1 MEADDTAKHPNQ
13 PDLNAGPRHS
23 ERVKWPRYIP
33 HTPTAKQ
40 FAFLSLRHPEA
51 LYGGSAGGGKSDAL
65 LMAALQ
71 YVDVPG
77 YAAIIFRRTH
87 TDLALAGGLIPRSRG
102 WLSGSGAH
110 WNERDKR
117 WTFPSGATLS
127 FGYLESPAQVYRYQS
142 SEYAFCGFDELTQF
156 SEFEYRYLF
165 SRLRRLI
172 GSNVPVRMRAAS
184 NPGGLGHDW
193 VRQRFLVESRV
204 EGRMFIRAALNDN
217 PHLDREEYARS
228 LQQLDPLTRRQLLEG
243 DWSARAEGRLF
254 RREWFKTVSEPPPGC
269 RWARFWD
276 LAATEYRS
284 SIPRGMGGGSGPDWT
299 AGALV
304 GEADGVF
311 YVAEVTRLRGR
322 PAQVE
327 ELVRDTARRDGVEVA
342 VFMEQEPGASG
353 AALVDHYARRV
364 LKGYAFR
371 GVRHSGSKEVRAAP
385 VSSAAEAG
393 NVTLISGAWIGEF
406 LDEIEA
412 FPFGSHDDQVDAL
425 CGAIA
430 SLARGPLLRP
440 GERAIAAS
448 KASAWTA

>member
-1 MEADDTAKHPNQ
+1 MDITIEGESH
-13 PDLNAGPRHS
+13 
-23 ERVKWPRYIP
+23 YI
-33 HTPTAKQ
+33 TE
-40 FAFLSLRHPEA
+40 S
-51 LYGGSAGGGKSDAL
+51 
-65 LMAALQ
+65 
-71 YVDVPG
+71 
-77 YAAIIFRRTH
+77 
-87 TDLALAGGLIPRSRG
+87 GLVQ
-102 WLSGSGAH
+102 A
-110 WNERDKR
+110 N
-117 WTFPSGATLS
+117 
-127 FGYLESPAQVYRYQS
+127 
-142 SEYAFCGFDELTQF
+142 CGFDELTQF

-165 SRLRRLI
+165 SRLRRLL
-172 GSNVPVRMRAAS
+172 GSDVPIRMRAAS

-193 VRQRFLVESRV
+193 VRQRFLIEDQV
-204 EGRMFIRAALNDN
+204 EGRMFIRATLNDN
-217 PHLDREEYARS
+217 PYLDREEYVRS

-254 RREWFKTVSEPPPGC
+254 RREWLRTTSEPPPGC

-276 LAATEYRS
+276 LAATEPRS
-284 SIPRGMGGGSGPDWT
+284 STPHVTSGGSDPDWT

-311 YVAEVTRLRGR
+311 YVADITRLRGR
-322 PAQVE
+322 PAEVE
-327 ELVRDTARRDGVEVA
+327 ELVRNTARRDGVEVA

-393 NVTLISGAWIGEF
+393 NVRLISGAWIGEF
-406 LDEIEA
+406 LDEIES
-412 FPFGSHDDQVDAL
+412 FPYGSHDDQVDAL

-440 GERAIAAS
+440 GERAIASS
-448 KASAWTA
+448 KVSAWTR